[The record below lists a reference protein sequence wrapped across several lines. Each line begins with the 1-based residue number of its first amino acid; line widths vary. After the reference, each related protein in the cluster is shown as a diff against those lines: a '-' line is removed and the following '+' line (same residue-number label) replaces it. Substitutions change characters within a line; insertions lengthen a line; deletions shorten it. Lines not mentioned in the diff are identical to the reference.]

1 MRLYERQVR
10 NMFFIVLIKT
20 IDEENGAILSGK
32 NALLFLYTKSSVV
45 LYKLF
50 FKKLIDIDLNKQ
62 GRSD

>member
-1 MRLYERQVR
+1 
-10 NMFFIVLIKT
+10 MFFIVLIKT

-50 FKKLIDIDLNKQ
+50 FKKLIDIDLNYKTYWDTVN
-62 GRSD
+62 GKILKK

>member
-1 MRLYERQVR
+1 
-10 NMFFIVLIKT
+10 MFFIVLIKT